1 MPRSKRPV
9 LIAALL
15 LLVVSAALAPAAASA
30 CPGCKELKSDSDY
43 LGGTAS
49 LPKGFF
55 YSILLMVSAPFAVAA
70 TFVTRIVLVRRRLR
84 ATASVESGEVPVG
97 DPEARTPPGP
107 DSAGS
112 SS

>member
-1 MPRSKRPV
+1 MTISKRSV
-9 LIAALL
+9 LLAALI
-15 LLVVSAALAPAAASA
+15 LVLVAAALAPAVASA

-43 LGGTAS
+43 AGGSAS

-70 TFVTRIVLVRRRLR
+70 TFVTRIVLARRRLR
-84 ATASVESGEVPVG
+84 AVSAVPV
-97 DPEARTPPGP
+97 EPPGP
-107 DSAGS
+107 VVRDSRES

>member
-1 MPRSKRPV
+1 MPRSKRSILV
-9 LIAALL
+9 AIL
-15 LLVVSAALAPAAASA
+15 LLVVAAALAPAVASA

-49 LPKGFF
+49 LPKGFY

-70 TFVTRIVLVRRRLR
+70 TFVTRIVRARRRMR
-84 ATASVESGEVPVG
+84 AAA
-97 DPEARTPPGP
+97 PEKPGP
-107 DSAGS
+107 DNQDPSPPDSDGS